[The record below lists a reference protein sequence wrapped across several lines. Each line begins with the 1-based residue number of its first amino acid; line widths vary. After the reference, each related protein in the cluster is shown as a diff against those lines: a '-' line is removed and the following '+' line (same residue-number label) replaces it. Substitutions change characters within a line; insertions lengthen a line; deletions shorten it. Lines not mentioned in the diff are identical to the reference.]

1 MINYW
6 EDFHRYRNLGKK
18 TQNVTHSVPPDMTN
32 TLSTLIYAAPRTD
45 IEEMI
50 AIRKMLQG
58 LMGKSFVE
66 NAERNEGNCVNKV
79 VSFIDQLFNR

>member
-1 MINYW
+1 VINYW

-18 TQNVTHSVPPDMTN
+18 TQNV